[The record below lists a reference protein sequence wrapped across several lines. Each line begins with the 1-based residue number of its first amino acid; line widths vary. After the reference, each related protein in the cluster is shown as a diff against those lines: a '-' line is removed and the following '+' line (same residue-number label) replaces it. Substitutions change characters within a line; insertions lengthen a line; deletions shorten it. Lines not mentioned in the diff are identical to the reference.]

1 MFCLSLLTQSHANKK
16 KERLLALLVSQVV
29 KVSRAGRNSPSK
41 GDSDEANNGYQK
53 SGIRFPRGPSFSV
66 PYVCD

>member
-1 MFCLSLLTQSHANKK
+1 M
-16 KERLLALLVSQVV
+16 LALLVSQVV